1 MTLITPPLTINSP
14 PESHSME
21 LQAEDKEQERSI
33 PSSSDPENESNPAPE
48 AKTTATPALEEH
60 EWVSGIK
67 LLAILTAITLVCF
80 LVLLDTSIVVT
91 VNTYKFT
98 TFPQH

>member
-1 MTLITPPLTINSP
+1 MTPTTPPLTLNSLP
-14 PESHSME
+14 KSHSME
-21 LQAEDKEQERSI
+21 LQAEDKEQDRSI
-33 PSSSDPENESNPAPE
+33 PSSSDPENESNPAPK
-48 AKTTATPALEEH
+48 ANTTATPPPEEH

-67 LLAILTAITLVCF
+67 LLTILTAITLVCF